1 MLTTISFK
9 IRITLTTILF
19 PLPFLISAQN
29 YTLSGYLK
37 DGRSGEALI
46 GANIFIANN
55 NTGTVANTYGYYSLT
70 IPKSDSLKVIYSYV
84 GYRPQVKIL
93 NFNQN
98 MRIEIQLEPSNDLM
112 NEIVITAERADKNV
126 SNTQMS
132 VIDIPIRTISE
143 LPAILGEPDVLKVV
157 QLLPGVQ
164 AGQEGTTGFYVRGGN
179 SDQNLIQLDG
189 ATIYNPNHLF
199 GLFST
204 FNQRA
209 LNKVSLIK
217 GGFPAQYG
225 GRLSS
230 ILDISMKEGNDK
242 SYHVEGGIGLITS
255 NITIDGPIAKEKAS
269 FIVSVRRT
277 YLDLLLKPL
286 KLSKGTS
293 YAFYDLNAKI
303 NYKPGEKDRLFLSY
317 FKGQDNASYTD
328 ASSLN
333 YGIRFGNGTTTLRWN
348 HLFNPKLFVNTA
360 VIYNSYLL
368 NLSSVQGKY
377 YSQFYSAID
386 DFNGKTEFEYFASS
400 SHNIRFG
407 LNYTYHTF
415 SPTGKS
421 AKIPKD
427 GIITN
432 LDLNKVPKKYNTE
445 AAAYIND
452 DITLSDKIGA
462 SVGIRIPSFIDKN
475 TTYFRIE
482 PRATVKYE
490 ITKESSVKAAYT
502 VMNQFLH
509 IVPTSS
515 ASFPADLW
523 IPSSKITKPERS
535 EQFAIGYFKN
545 FDNNAWETS
554 LEGYYKTMQNQVSF
568 REGTQLLEQSNID
581 QNLVFGKGLS
591 YGVELFLKRNVG
603 RLTGWVS
610 YTLSKTTQQFPE
622 LNRGNPFPFKYD
634 RRHNVSVV
642 GVYALNK
649 RWSLSGQ
656 FLFYSGAAYTLPVG
670 RINSFGGGSLYDGI
684 YNDYENRNNARLNPY
699 NRLDLSATYKKERTI
714 FGKKYQSA
722 LVFSVYNIY
731 SRKNPYYVYLSVDPN
746 TRQPQAKQVSL
757 LPIIPSVSY
766 NFIF

>member
-1 MLTTISFK
+1 MSYPLVCV
-9 IRITLTTILF
+9 RIFIFSAFLLL
-19 PLPFLISAQN
+19 PLVVSAQN
-29 YTLSGYLK
+29 YTVSGYLK
-37 DGRSGEALI
+37 DAKSGEALI
-46 GANIFIANN
+46 GANIFVPSQK
-55 NTGTVANTYGYYSLT
+55 TGTVANVYGYYSLT
-70 IPKSDSLKVIYSYV
+70 IPKSDSLRVIYSYV
-84 GYRPQVKIL
+84 GYAPQVKIL
-93 NFNQN
+93 KLNQDL
-98 MRIEIQLEPSNDLM
+98 RVEVQLEASEDLLS
-112 NEIVITAERADKNV
+112 EVVISAERADKNV

-132 VIDIPIRTISE
+132 VIDIPVKRISE
-143 LPAILGEPDVLKVV
+143 LPAILGEPDLLKVV

-179 SDQNLIQLDG
+179 ADQNLVQLDG
-189 ATIYNPNHLF
+189 ATVYNPNHLF

-242 SYHVEGGIGLITS
+242 TYHVEGGIGLITS
-255 NITIDGPIAKEKAS
+255 NITVEGPIAKERAS
-269 FIVSVRRT
+269 FIVSARRT
-277 YLDLLLKPL
+277 YLDLILKPV
-286 KLSKGTS
+286 KLFKGNS
-293 YAFYDLNAKI
+293 YAFYDLNAKV
-303 NYKPGEKDRLFLSY
+303 NYTVGKKDRLFLSY

-333 YGIRFGNGTTTLRWN
+333 YGIRFGNGTTTMRWN
-348 HLFNPKLFVNTA
+348 HLFNPKLFVNTS

-377 YSQFYSAID
+377 YSQFYSGID
-386 DFNGKTEFEYFASS
+386 DINGKTEFEYFASPK
-400 SHNIRFG
+400 HNIRFG

-432 LDLNKVPKKYNTE
+432 LDLNQVAKKYNTE
-445 AAAYIND
+445 AAVYIND
-452 DITLSDKIGA
+452 DITLSNKVGLSLGA
-462 SVGIRIPSFIDKN
+462 RVPTFIDKD
-475 TTYFRIE
+475 TSYIRFE
-482 PRATVKYE
+482 PRAAIKFE
-490 ITKESSVKAAYT
+490 LTKESSIKAAYT

-523 IPSSKITKPERS
+523 IPSSRITKPEHS
-535 EQFAIGYFKN
+535 EQYAIGYFKN
-545 FDNNAWETS
+545 FNNNAWETS
-554 LEGYYKTMQNQVSF
+554 IEGYYKTMQNQVSF
-568 REGTQLLEQSNID
+568 KEGTQLLEQSNID
-581 QNLVFGKGLS
+581 QNLIFGKGLS
-591 YGVELFLKRNVG
+591 YGIELFVKRNVG
-603 RLTGWVS
+603 KLTGWVS
-610 YTLSKTTQQFPE
+610 YTLSKTTQQFPD
-622 LNRGNPFPFKYD
+622 LNRGSEFPFKYD
-634 RRHNVSVV
+634 RRHNISVV
-642 GVYALNK
+642 GVYTLNE

-656 FLFYSGAAYTLPVG
+656 FLYYSGSAYTLPVG
-670 RINSFGGGSLYDGI
+670 RINSFGGGTLYDGI
-684 YNDYENRNNARLNPY
+684 YNDFDNRNNARLNSY
-699 NRLDLSATYKKERTI
+699 NRLDLSATYKKERKF
-714 FGKKYQSA
+714 FGMKYQSA

-746 TRQPQAKQVSL
+746 TRQPLAKQVSL